1 MSNMNVSRND
11 GDKTVTKAD
20 NLSFMAAESSW
31 LSLITKKIRK
41 NTSTMFYNTVI
52 KLRNNPDLSLA
63 TY

>member
-31 LSLITKKIRK
+31 LSLITKKQEK
-41 NTSTMFYNTVI
+41 YKHNV
-52 KLRNNPDLSLA
+52 L
-63 TY
+63 